1 MNKKEDIKRISKLLQ
16 ELNFRTYD
24 ESKSEELWEIFS
36 HEGFEKTWLKT
47 TDKDLQ
53 VALEYIN
60 KVDTVTINEVV
71 QLENPMLYFILWL
84 IRVYEKT
91 KEEK

>member
-1 MNKKEDIKRISKLLQ
+1 MNKKEDIERISKLLQ
-16 ELNFRTYD
+16 KLNFRNYD
-24 ESKSEELWEIFS
+24 ESKTEELWEIFS
-36 HEGFEKTWLKT
+36 REGFEKSWLKT

-71 QLENPMLYFILWL
+71 ELENPMLYFILWL

-91 KEEK
+91 KGEK

>member
-1 MNKKEDIKRISKLLQ
+1 MNKKEDINRISKLLQ
-16 ELNFRTYD
+16 ELNFRNYN

-36 HEGFEKTWLKT
+36 HEGFEKSWLET
-47 TDKDLQ
+47 TDEDLQ

-71 QLENPMLYFILWL
+71 ELENPMLYFILWL

-91 KEEK
+91 KVDK